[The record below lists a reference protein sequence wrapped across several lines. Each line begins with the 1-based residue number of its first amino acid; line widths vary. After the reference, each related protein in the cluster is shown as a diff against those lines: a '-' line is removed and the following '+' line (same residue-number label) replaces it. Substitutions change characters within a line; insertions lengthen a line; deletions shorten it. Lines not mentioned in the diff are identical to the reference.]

1 MKVAS
6 LFVSA
11 ALVSQSSAF
20 TVGGPV
26 PVVRSQS
33 PTQLQVADGVDG
45 VDAVSNSG
53 PIAGAF
59 AAAVAGIGGI
69 FAAMGGKKGDNGEPS
84 KVDKAAPAPLVD
96 ISIPYN
102 SAAML
107 AFQEYGAD
115 ASLFA
120 DFEPLY
126 LEKAVAQVSS
136 KKIAR
141 DLEAAMKAQE
151 ATVKSVD
158 GKMEALFA
166 TKE

>member
-1 MKVAS
+1 MKVVS

-33 PTQLQVADGVDG
+33 ATQLQTADGVDI
-45 VDAVSNSG
+45 ASNSQS
-53 PIAGAF
+53 IAGAV
-59 AAAVAGIGGI
+59 AAAVAGLGGI
-69 FAAMGGKKGDNGEPS
+69 FAAIGGKKGEKGEVKS
-84 KVDKAAPAPLVD
+84 AAEAAPAPLVD

-107 AFQEYGAD
+107 AFQEYSAD

-141 DLEAAMKAQE
+141 DMKAAMEVQE
-151 ATVKSVD
+151 ATIKSVD
-158 GKMEALFA
+158 GKMETLFA
-166 TKE
+166 KKE

>member
-1 MKVAS
+1 MKVVP

-20 TVGGPV
+20 TVGRPV

-33 PTQLQVADGVDG
+33 PTQLEIADGVDPESMS
-45 VDAVSNSG
+45 AV
-53 PIAGAF
+53 

-69 FAAMGGKKGDNGEPS
+69 FAAMGGKKGE
-84 KVDKAAPAPLVD
+84 KVDTKKAAKVAPESLVD
-96 ISIPYN
+96 VSIPYN

-136 KKIAR
+136 KKIALDFAR
-141 DLEAAMKAQE
+141 DLEAAMQAKE
-151 ATVKSVD
+151 ATVKTVD
-158 GKMEALFA
+158 GKIEALFA
-166 TKE
+166 QKE

>member
-1 MKVAS
+1 MKVVS

-26 PVVRSQS
+26 RVVRSQS
-33 PTQLQVADGVDG
+33 PTQLEAADGLDL
-45 VDAVSNSG
+45 VSNSQS
-53 PIAGAF
+53 IAGAV

-69 FAAMGGKKGDNGEPS
+69 FAAIGGKKGE
-84 KVDKAAPAPLVD
+84 KVEAGKVPKAAPAPLVD

-107 AFQEYGAD
+107 AFQEYSAD

-120 DFEPLY
+120 SFEPLY
-126 LEKAVAQVSS
+126 LEKAVAQVSA

-141 DLEAAMKAQE
+141 DLEAAMQAKE
-151 ATVKSVD
+151 ATVNNVD
-158 GKMEALFA
+158 NKMKALFA
-166 TKE
+166 KE